1 MNLNPEQL
9 EAVETLEG
17 PLLVLAG
24 AGSGKTRVVTYRIC
38 RLIEKGVPPHQIVGV
53 TFTNKAAS
61 EMKERVQQLTHA
73 RVLMS
78 TFHSLGVRIL
88 RESIE
93 KLGYGK
99 DFTIYDAGD
108 SEKLLSN
115 CLQEVGINEKGQLK
129 LFKNLLSRAKNDL
142 LKPDEVDLAEYPSN
156 ISNEFARVFHLYQ
169 RKLKSY
175 NAVDFDDL
183 LVLPVQLFREFPDV
197 LEHYQDRWRY
207 MLIDEYQDTN
217 AAQYALVRALMA
229 KEPNLCVV
237 GDPDQSIYSWRGAN
251 MNNILTFE
259 QDYPGAKVIRLEQ
272 NYRSRS
278 NILEAANALISHNE
292 SRYDKHLWSD
302 LGPGEK
308 IKHYSADDG
317 WGEAAYVAERIR
329 HHRKM
334 QGLSLND
341 IVVFYRTNAQ
351 SRIFEDLFLQEG
363 LPYMIIGGMSF
374 YQRREIKDILA
385 FLRVVHSGSDFV
397 SFARTLNLPKRGI
410 GDTTLEK
417 LHVNADLE
425 KKPIFEYCEA
435 LVAGTPLQYPTKLT
449 KKQLEGFTSYISLI
463 RELRRIKESTSLKE
477 LVNSTIALSDYLEYL
492 RLDPESFEERRE
504 NIDSLIT
511 KAMEWEEAH
520 PEPTLRTFL
529 EELSL
534 RGSADEGEETTDRI
548 NLMTIHNGKGLEFT
562 LTFLVGMEEEL
573 FPHVNSRQSAQ
584 SMEEERRLC
593 YVGMTRAKEY
603 LYLTEARFR
612 VMWGMARNQRP
623 SRFLREIPEEY
634 IEKVKAT
641 SRRSS
646 YR

>member
-9 EAVETLEG
+9 EAVETVDG

-61 EMKERVQQLTHA
+61 EMKERVQSLTHA
-73 RVLMS
+73 RVLIS

-93 KLGYGK
+93 KLGYGQ
-99 DFTIYDAGD
+99 DFIIYDASD
-108 SEKLLSN
+108 SEKLLTS
-115 CLQEVGINEKGQLK
+115 CLQEVGISEKAQLK
-129 LFKNLLSRAKNDL
+129 MFKNLVSRAKNDL
-142 LKPDEVDLAEYPSN
+142 LKPNEVDLAEYPSS
-156 ISNEFARVFHLYQ
+156 ISNEFPKVFNLYQ

-217 AAQYALVRALMA
+217 AAQYALVRHLMA
-229 KEPNLCVV
+229 KQPNLCVV

-259 QDYPGAKVIRLEQ
+259 EDYPGAKVIRLEQ

-278 NILEAANALISHNE
+278 NILDAANALISNNE

-308 IKHYSADDG
+308 IKHYSSDDA

-329 HHRKM
+329 HHRKLH
-334 QGLSLND
+334 GLTLND
-341 IVVFYRTNAQ
+341 TVVFYRTNAQ

-363 LPYMIIGGMSF
+363 LPYVIIGGTSF

-385 FLRVVHSGSDFV
+385 FLRVVQSNSDYV
-397 SFARTLNLPKRGI
+397 SFARTFNLPKRGI
-410 GDTTLEK
+410 GEATLEK
-417 LHVNADLE
+417 LHVNADQE
-425 KKPIFEYCEA
+425 NMPILEYCQA
-435 LVAGTPLQYPTKLT
+435 LLDGTPLQYPVKLT
-449 KKQLEGFTSYISLI
+449 KKHVEGFTSYLSLI
-463 RELRRIKESTSLKE
+463 RELRKIKESASLKE
-477 LVNSTIALSDYLEYL
+477 LVSSTVELSNYLDHL
-492 RLDPESFEERRE
+492 HLDPESYDERRE

-511 KAMEWEEAH
+511 KAMEWEMTH
-520 PEPTLRTFL
+520 PEPSLRSFL

-534 RGSADEGEETTDRI
+534 KSTADEDEGTSDRI
-548 NLMTIHNGKGLEFT
+548 SLMTIHNGKGLEFT

-573 FPHVNSRQSAQ
+573 FPHVNSRENAQ
-584 SMEEERRLC
+584 SLEEERRLF

-603 LYLTEARFR
+603 LYLTDARFR

-623 SRFLREIPEEY
+623 SRFLREIPMEFVDR
-634 IEKVKAT
+634 VKSAA
-641 SRRSS
+641 RRSS
-646 YR
+646 W